1 MVDNPLNHKIEFIKG
16 VGPNKAAAL
25 KKELGISQL
34 KDMLDFFP
42 FRYEDRSQILKITD
56 IDDNTNAGLYMIQV
70 ISKKKAGRYRGKSL
84 KVSVKDSTGYAE
96 LVWMKGIEWV
106 EDKMVAGK
114 RYIIYGKP
122 KIIKEKV
129 SFFHPEF
136 GDKSTMPMG
145 LRPVYPSSENL
156 KRRFINNRFFNR
168 IIEEIIGKTKQHIKE
183 NLSGELI
190 QNLSLISKSD
200 AVINMHLPKSFAH
213 IKEAIRR
220 LKFEELFFLQLQILQ
235 LKNSRLTSFPGYV
248 FKKNIL
254 INKFYKEHLPFELT
268 GAQKK
273 VLRECYENMSKG
285 KQMNRLVQGDVG
297 SGKPIV
303 AFLCMLAAI
312 DHDCQIAFMAPTEV
326 LAEQHFNSIRAN
338 AEKINIKVNILTGS
352 TKQKNRKEILKNLLN
367 GTVDI
372 LIGTH
377 ALIEDS
383 VVFKRLG
390 LVIIDEQHKFGVAQR
405 AKLWRK
411 KSEFYPHVL
420 VMTATPIPRTL
431 ALTLYGD
438 LDVSVIDELPSGRK
452 KIITSHRFDNSRL
465 KVFGFI
471 KDKISLGE
479 QVYVVY
485 PLIEESEKKDY
496 KDLMD
501 GYESLKRY
509 FPNTQ
514 IGILHGRMKPENKD
528 YEMKRF
534 AEGKSKILVSTTV
547 IEVGVDVPN
556 ASVIVIESAER
567 FGLSQLHQLRGRVG
581 RGKAQSYCILMTKY
595 TISSESKERMS
606 AMVETNDGFR
616 IANTD
621 LKMRGPGNM
630 MGTKQSGLLELR
642 FTNLAEDQDMV
653 LKSRE
658 LAINTI
664 KKDPNLESKENLIM
678 KSHLKKNI
686 KQNINWSRIS

>member
-56 IDDNTNAGLYMIQV
+56 IDENTNAGLYRIQV

-168 IIEEIIGKTKQHIKE
+168 IIEEIISKTKQHIKE

-235 LKNSRLTSFPGYV
+235 LKNSRLTSFPGYI

-297 SGKPIV
+297 SGKTIV

-338 AEKINIKVNILTGS
+338 AEKININVNILTGS

-514 IGILHGRMKPENKD
+514 IGVLHGRMKPENKD

-556 ASVIVIESAER
+556 ASVIIIESAER

-606 AMVETNDGFR
+606 AMVETNDGFK

-664 KKDPNLESKENLIM
+664 KEDPNLESKENLIM
-678 KSHLKKNI
+678 RSHLKENI

>member
-297 SGKPIV
+297 SGKTIV

-338 AEKINIKVNILTGS
+338 AEKININVNILTGS

-411 KSEFYPHVL
+411 KSEFYPHIL

-514 IGILHGRMKPENKD
+514 IGILHGRMKPESKD

-606 AMVETNDGFR
+606 AMVETNDGFK

-664 KKDPNLESKENLIM
+664 KEDPNLESKENLIM
-678 KSHLKKNI
+678 KSHLKENI

>member
-1 MVDNPLNHKIEFIKG
+1 MNENVLVQKIEFIKG
-16 VGPNKAAAL
+16 VGPNKAL
-25 KKELGISQL
+25 VLNKELGIKVLQ
-34 KDMLDFFP
+34 DMLGFFP
-42 FRYEDRSQILKITD
+42 FRYEDRSEIKKIAEINNDTSS
-56 IDDNTNAGLYMIQV
+56 ALYEVQV
-70 ISKKKAGRYRGKSL
+70 VSKKKVGKYKGKSL
-84 KVSVKDSTGYAE
+84 KASVKDSSGYAE

-106 EDKMVAGK
+106 EDKIIIGK
-114 RYIIYGKP
+114 KYLIFGKA
-122 KIIKEKV
+122 KLTKQKA

-136 GDKSTMPMG
+136 GDKNSMPMG
-145 LRPVYPSSENL
+145 LRPVYPSNENL
-156 KRRFINNRFFNR
+156 KRKYINNRFFNK
-168 IIEEIIGKTKQHIKE
+168 IIGQVISKTRPHIKE
-183 NLSGELI
+183 NLPHEIIAECKL
-190 QNLSLISKSD
+190 LSKSN
-200 AVINMHLPKSFAH
+200 ALVNMHLPESYAH
-213 IKEAIRR
+213 VKEAIKR

-235 LKNSRLTSFPGYV
+235 LKESRVSSFPGYV
-248 FKKNIL
+248 FKKNML

-268 GAQKK
+268 GAQKR

-297 SGKPIV
+297 SGKTIV
-303 AFLCMLAAI
+303 AFLCMLAGI
-312 DHDCQIAFMAPTEV
+312 DHGCQVAFMAPTEV
-326 LAEQHFNSIRAN
+326 LAEQHFNSINNN
-338 AEKINIKVNILTGS
+338 AKKINIKVRVLTGS
-352 TKQKNRKEILKNLLN
+352 TKKKEREVILEELSK

-377 ALIEDS
+377 ALIQKS
-383 VVFKRLG
+383 VVFKKLG

-405 AKLWRK
+405 AKLWSK
-411 KSEFYPHVL
+411 KSQYYPHIL

-438 LDVSVIDELPSGRK
+438 LDVSIIDELPLGRK

-471 KDKISLGE
+471 KKKIDKGE

-485 PLIEESEKKDY
+485 PLIEESENKDY

-514 IGILHGRMKPENKD
+514 IGVLHGRMKSENKE

-534 AEGKSKILVSTTV
+534 VDGKSKILVSTTV

-581 RGKAQSYCILMTKY
+581 RGLAQSYCILMTKY
-595 TISSESKERMS
+595 TISGESKERMK
-606 AMVETNDGFR
+606 AMVMTNDGFK
-616 IANTD
+616 IANAD

-630 MGTKQSGLLELR
+630 MGTKQSGLLELQ
-642 FTNLAEDQDMV
+642 FTNLAEDQSV
-653 LKSRE
+653 VVQSRE
-658 LAINTI
+658 IAKKII
-664 KKDPNLESKENLIM
+664 KEDPNLLKKKHECLKV
-678 KSHLKKNI
+678 HLKENI

>member
-96 LVWMKGIEWV
+96 LVWMKGVEWV

-297 SGKPIV
+297 SGKTIV

-338 AEKINIKVNILTGS
+338 AEKININVNILTGS

-514 IGILHGRMKPENKD
+514 IGILHGRMKPESKD

-606 AMVETNDGFR
+606 AMVETNDGFK

-664 KKDPNLESKENLIM
+664 KEDPNLESKENLIM
-678 KSHLKKNI
+678 KSHLKENI

>member
-168 IIEEIIGKTKQHIKE
+168 IIEEIISKTKQHIKE

-297 SGKPIV
+297 SGKTIV

-338 AEKINIKVNILTGS
+338 AEKININVNILTGS

-514 IGILHGRMKPENKD
+514 IGVLHGRMKPENKD

-556 ASVIVIESAER
+556 ASVIIIESAER

-606 AMVETNDGFR
+606 AMVETNDGFK

-642 FTNLAEDQDMV
+642 FTNLAEDQDIV

-664 KKDPNLESKENLIM
+664 KEDPNLESKENLIM
-678 KSHLKKNI
+678 KSHLKENI
-686 KQNINWSRIS
+686 RQNINWSRIS

>member
-1 MVDNPLNHKIEFIKG
+1 MVDNPLNLKIEFIKG

-297 SGKPIV
+297 SGKTIV

-338 AEKINIKVNILTGS
+338 AEKININVNILTGS

-514 IGILHGRMKPENKD
+514 IGVLHGRMKPENKD

-606 AMVETNDGFR
+606 AMVETNDGFK

-664 KKDPNLESKENLIM
+664 KEDPNLESKENLIM
-678 KSHLKKNI
+678 KSHLKENI

>member
-106 EDKMVAGK
+106 EDKMLAGK

-297 SGKPIV
+297 SGKTIV

-338 AEKINIKVNILTGS
+338 AEKININVNVLTGS

-514 IGILHGRMKPENKD
+514 IGVLHGRMKPENKD

-581 RGKAQSYCILMTKY
+581 RGKVQSYCILMTKY
-595 TISSESKERMS
+595 NISSESKERMS
-606 AMVETNDGFR
+606 AMVETNDGFK

-653 LKSRE
+653 LRSRE

-664 KKDPNLESKENLIM
+664 KEDPNLESKENLIM
-678 KSHLKKNI
+678 KSHLKENI

>member
-297 SGKPIV
+297 SGKTIV

-338 AEKINIKVNILTGS
+338 AEKININVNILTGS

-514 IGILHGRMKPENKD
+514 IGVLHGRMKPENKD

-606 AMVETNDGFR
+606 AMVETNDGFK

-642 FTNLAEDQDMV
+642 FTNLAEDQDIV

-664 KKDPNLESKENLIM
+664 KEDPNLESKENLIM
-678 KSHLKKNI
+678 KSHLKENI

>member
-235 LKNSRLTSFPGYV
+235 LKNSRLTSFPGYI

-254 INKFYKEHLPFELT
+254 INKFYKKHLPFELT
-268 GAQKK
+268 DAQKK

-297 SGKPIV
+297 SGKTIV

-338 AEKINIKVNILTGS
+338 AEKININVNILTGS

-514 IGILHGRMKPENKD
+514 IGVLHGRMKPENKD

-606 AMVETNDGFR
+606 AMVETNDGFK

-664 KKDPNLESKENLIM
+664 KEDPNLESKENLIM
-678 KSHLKKNI
+678 RSHLKENI

>member
-70 ISKKKAGRYRGKSL
+70 INKKKAGRYRGKSL

-297 SGKPIV
+297 SGKTIV

-338 AEKINIKVNILTGS
+338 AEKININVNILTGS

-514 IGILHGRMKPENKD
+514 IGILHGRMKPESKD

-664 KKDPNLESKENLIM
+664 KEDPNLESKENLVM
-678 KSHLKKNI
+678 KSHLKENI

>member
-56 IDDNTNAGLYMIQV
+56 IDDNTNAGLYRIQV

-297 SGKPIV
+297 SGKTIV

-326 LAEQHFNSIRAN
+326 LAEQHFNSIKAN
-338 AEKINIKVNILTGS
+338 AEKININVNVLTGS

-514 IGILHGRMKPENKD
+514 IGVLHGRMKPENKD

-606 AMVETNDGFR
+606 AMVETNDGFK

-664 KKDPNLESKENLIM
+664 KEDPNLESKENLIM
-678 KSHLKKNI
+678 KSHLKENI

>member
-56 IDDNTNAGLYMIQV
+56 IDENTNAGLYRIQV

-168 IIEEIIGKTKQHIKE
+168 IIEEIISKTKQHIKE

-297 SGKPIV
+297 SGKTIV

-338 AEKINIKVNILTGS
+338 AEKININVNILTGS

-514 IGILHGRMKPENKD
+514 IGVLHGRMKPENKD

-606 AMVETNDGFR
+606 AMVETNDGFK

-664 KKDPNLESKENLIM
+664 KEDPNLESKENLIM
-678 KSHLKKNI
+678 KSHLKENI
-686 KQNINWSRIS
+686 RQNINWSRIS

>member
-70 ISKKKAGRYRGKSL
+70 ISKKKVGRYRGKSL

-297 SGKPIV
+297 SGKTIV

-338 AEKINIKVNILTGS
+338 AEKININVNILTGS

-405 AKLWRK
+405 AKLWKK
-411 KSEFYPHVL
+411 KSEFYPHIL

-514 IGILHGRMKPENKD
+514 IGILHGRMKPESKD

-606 AMVETNDGFR
+606 AMVETNDGFK

-642 FTNLAEDQDMV
+642 FTNLAEDQDIV

-664 KKDPNLESKENLIM
+664 KEDPNLESKENLIM
-678 KSHLKKNI
+678 KSHLKENI

>member
-70 ISKKKAGRYRGKSL
+70 INKKKAGRYRGKSL

-168 IIEEIIGKTKQHIKE
+168 IIEEIIGKTKQYIKE

-297 SGKPIV
+297 SGKTIV

-338 AEKINIKVNILTGS
+338 AEKININVNILTGS

-514 IGILHGRMKPENKD
+514 IGILHGRMKPESKD

-606 AMVETNDGFR
+606 AMVETNDGFK

-664 KKDPNLESKENLIM
+664 KEDPNLESKENLIM
-678 KSHLKKNI
+678 KSHLKENI

>member
-1 MVDNPLNHKIEFIKG
+1 MVDNPLNLKIEFIKG

-297 SGKPIV
+297 SGKTIV

-338 AEKINIKVNILTGS
+338 AEKININVNILTGS

-411 KSEFYPHVL
+411 KSEFYPHIL

-514 IGILHGRMKPENKD
+514 IGVLHGRMKPESKD

-534 AEGKSKILVSTTV
+534 AMGKSKILVSTTV

-606 AMVETNDGFR
+606 AMVETNDGFK

-642 FTNLAEDQDMV
+642 FTNLAEDQDIV

-664 KKDPNLESKENLIM
+664 KEDPNLESKENLIM
-678 KSHLKKNI
+678 KSHLKENI

>member
-297 SGKPIV
+297 SGKTIV

-338 AEKINIKVNILTGS
+338 AEKININVNVLTGS

-514 IGILHGRMKPENKD
+514 IGVLHGRMKPENKD

-606 AMVETNDGFR
+606 AMVETNDGFK

-678 KSHLKKNI
+678 KSHLKENI

>member
-297 SGKPIV
+297 SGKTIV

-326 LAEQHFNSIRAN
+326 LAEQHFNSIKAN
-338 AEKINIKVNILTGS
+338 AEKININVNVLTGS

-514 IGILHGRMKPENKD
+514 IGVLHGRMKPENKD

-556 ASVIVIESAER
+556 ASVIIIESAER

-606 AMVETNDGFR
+606 AMVETNDGFK

-664 KKDPNLESKENLIM
+664 KEDPNLESKENLIM
-678 KSHLKKNI
+678 KSHLKENI

>member
-70 ISKKKAGRYRGKSL
+70 ISKKKVGRYRGKSL

-297 SGKPIV
+297 SGKTIV

-338 AEKINIKVNILTGS
+338 AEKININVNILTGS

-514 IGILHGRMKPENKD
+514 IGILHGRMKPESKD

-606 AMVETNDGFR
+606 AMVETNDGFK

-678 KSHLKKNI
+678 KSHLKENI

>member
-268 GAQKK
+268 DAQKR

-297 SGKPIV
+297 SGKTIV

-326 LAEQHFNSIRAN
+326 LAEQHFNSIKAN
-338 AEKINIKVNILTGS
+338 AEKININVNVLTGS

-471 KDKISLGE
+471 KDKIGLGE

-514 IGILHGRMKPENKD
+514 IGVLHGRMKPENKD

-606 AMVETNDGFR
+606 AMVETNDGFK

-642 FTNLAEDQDMV
+642 FTNLAEDQDIV

-664 KKDPNLESKENLIM
+664 KEDPNLESKENLIM
-678 KSHLKKNI
+678 KSHLKENI

>member
-1 MVDNPLNHKIEFIKG
+1 MNENVLVQKIEFIKG
-16 VGPNKAAAL
+16 VGPNKAL
-25 KKELGISQL
+25 VLNKELGIRVLQ
-34 KDMLDFFP
+34 DMLGFFP
-42 FRYEDRSQILKITD
+42 FRYEDRSEIKKIAEINNDTSS
-56 IDDNTNAGLYMIQV
+56 ALYEVQV
-70 ISKKKAGRYRGKSL
+70 VSKKKVGKYKGKSL
-84 KVSVKDSTGYAE
+84 KASVKDSSGYAE

-106 EDKMVAGK
+106 EDKIIIGK
-114 RYIIYGKP
+114 KYLIFGKA
-122 KIIKEKV
+122 KLAKQKA

-136 GDKSTMPMG
+136 GDKNSMPMG
-145 LRPVYPSSENL
+145 LRPVYPSNENL
-156 KRRFINNRFFNR
+156 KRKYINNRFFNK
-168 IIEEIIGKTKQHIKE
+168 IIGQVITKARPHIKE
-183 NLSGELI
+183 NLPHEIIAECKL
-190 QNLSLISKSD
+190 LSKSS
-200 AVINMHLPKSFAH
+200 ALVNMHLPESYAH
-213 IKEAIRR
+213 IKEAIKR

-235 LKNSRLTSFPGYV
+235 LKESRVSSFPGYV
-248 FKKNIL
+248 FKKNLL

-268 GAQKK
+268 GAQKR

-297 SGKPIV
+297 SGKTIV
-303 AFLCMLAAI
+303 AFLCMLAGI
-312 DHDCQIAFMAPTEV
+312 DHGCQVAFMAPTEV
-326 LAEQHFNSIRAN
+326 LAEQHFNSINNN
-338 AEKINIKVNILTGS
+338 AKKINIKVRVLTGS
-352 TKQKNRKEILKNLLN
+352 TKKKEREVILEELSK

-377 ALIEDS
+377 ALIQKS
-383 VVFKRLG
+383 VVFKKLG

-405 AKLWRK
+405 AKLWSK
-411 KSEFYPHVL
+411 KSQYYPHIL

-438 LDVSVIDELPSGRK
+438 LDVSIIDELPLGRK
-452 KIITSHRFDNSRL
+452 KIITSHRFDKSRL

-471 KDKISLGE
+471 KKKIDKGE

-485 PLIEESEKKDY
+485 PLIEESENKDY

-514 IGILHGRMKPENKD
+514 IGVLHGRMKSENKE

-534 AEGKSKILVSTTV
+534 VDGKSKILVSTTV

-581 RGKAQSYCILMTKY
+581 RGLAQSYCILMTKY
-595 TISSESKERMS
+595 TISGESKERMK
-606 AMVETNDGFR
+606 AMVMTNDGFK
-616 IANTD
+616 IANAD

-630 MGTKQSGLLELR
+630 MGTKQSGLLELQ
-642 FTNLAEDQDMV
+642 FTNLAEDQSV
-653 LKSRE
+653 VVQSRE
-658 LAINTI
+658 IAKKII
-664 KKDPNLESKENLIM
+664 KEDPNLLKKEHECL
-678 KSHLKKNI
+678 KVHLKENI

>member
-297 SGKPIV
+297 SGKTIV

-338 AEKINIKVNILTGS
+338 AEKININVNILTGS

-372 LIGTH
+372 IIGTH
-377 ALIEDS
+377 ELIEDS

-514 IGILHGRMKPENKD
+514 IGVLHGRMKPENKD

-534 AEGKSKILVSTTV
+534 VEGKSKILVSTTV

-606 AMVETNDGFR
+606 AMVETNDGFK

-642 FTNLAEDQDMV
+642 FTNLAEDQDIV

-664 KKDPNLESKENLIM
+664 KEDPNLESKENLIM
-678 KSHLKKNI
+678 KSHLKENI

>member
-156 KRRFINNRFFNR
+156 KRKFINNRFFNR

-297 SGKPIV
+297 SGKTIV

-338 AEKINIKVNILTGS
+338 AEKININVNILTGS

-514 IGILHGRMKPENKD
+514 IGVLHGRMKPENKD

-567 FGLSQLHQLRGRVG
+567 FGLSHLHQLRGRVG
-581 RGKAQSYCILMTKY
+581 RGKAQYYCILMTKY

-606 AMVETNDGFR
+606 AMVETNDGFK

-678 KSHLKKNI
+678 KSHLKENI

>member
-168 IIEEIIGKTKQHIKE
+168 IIEEIISKTKQHIKE

-297 SGKPIV
+297 SGKTIV

-338 AEKINIKVNILTGS
+338 AEKININVNILTGS

-514 IGILHGRMKPENKD
+514 IGVLHGRMKPENKD

-581 RGKAQSYCILMTKY
+581 RGKAHSYCILMTKD

-606 AMVETNDGFR
+606 AMVETNDGFK

-642 FTNLAEDQDMV
+642 FTNLAEDQDIV

-664 KKDPNLESKENLIM
+664 KEDPNLESKENLIM
-678 KSHLKKNI
+678 KSHLKENI

>member
-297 SGKPIV
+297 SGKTIV

-338 AEKINIKVNILTGS
+338 AEKININVNILTGS

-471 KDKISLGE
+471 KEKISLGE

-514 IGILHGRMKPENKD
+514 IGVLHGRMKPESKD

-534 AEGKSKILVSTTV
+534 AMGKSKILVSTTV

-606 AMVETNDGFR
+606 AMVETNDGFK

-642 FTNLAEDQDMV
+642 FTNLAEDQDIV

-664 KKDPNLESKENLIM
+664 KEDPNLESKENLIM
-678 KSHLKKNI
+678 KSHLKENI

>member
-1 MVDNPLNHKIEFIKG
+1 MVDNPLNHKIEFIRG

-297 SGKPIV
+297 SGKTIV

-338 AEKINIKVNILTGS
+338 AEKININVNVLTGS

-514 IGILHGRMKPENKD
+514 IGVLHGRMKPENKD

-606 AMVETNDGFR
+606 AMVETNDGFK

-642 FTNLAEDQDMV
+642 FTNLAEDQDIV

-664 KKDPNLESKENLIM
+664 KEDPNLESKENLIM
-678 KSHLKKNI
+678 KSHLKENI

>member
-156 KRRFINNRFFNR
+156 KRRFINNRFFNK
-168 IIEEIIGKTKQHIKE
+168 IIEEIIGKTKQYIKE

-297 SGKPIV
+297 SGKTIV

-338 AEKINIKVNILTGS
+338 AEKININVNILTGS

-471 KDKISLGE
+471 KDKIGLGE

-514 IGILHGRMKPENKD
+514 IGVLHGRMKPENKD

-556 ASVIVIESAER
+556 ASVIIIESAER

-606 AMVETNDGFR
+606 AMVETNDGFK

-678 KSHLKKNI
+678 KSHLKENI

>member
-70 ISKKKAGRYRGKSL
+70 ISKKKVGRYRGKSL

-297 SGKPIV
+297 SGKTIV

-326 LAEQHFNSIRAN
+326 LAEQHFNSIGAN
-338 AEKINIKVNILTGS
+338 AEKININVNILTGS

-411 KSEFYPHVL
+411 KSEFYPHIL

-514 IGILHGRMKPENKD
+514 IGILHGRMKPESKD

-534 AEGKSKILVSTTV
+534 AEGKSKVLVSTTV

-606 AMVETNDGFR
+606 AMVETNDGFK

-664 KKDPNLESKENLIM
+664 KEDPNLESKENLIM
-678 KSHLKKNI
+678 KSHLKENI

>member
-56 IDDNTNAGLYMIQV
+56 IDDNTNAGLFMIQV
-70 ISKKKAGRYRGKSL
+70 ISKKKVGRYRGKSL

-168 IIEEIIGKTKQHIKE
+168 IIEEVIGKTKQHIKE

-297 SGKPIV
+297 SGKTIV

-338 AEKINIKVNILTGS
+338 AEKININVNILTGS

-514 IGILHGRMKPENKD
+514 IGVLHGRMKPENKD

-556 ASVIVIESAER
+556 ASVIIIESAER

-606 AMVETNDGFR
+606 AMVETNDGFK

-642 FTNLAEDQDMV
+642 FTNLAEDQDIV

-664 KKDPNLESKENLIM
+664 KEDPNLESKENLIM
-678 KSHLKKNI
+678 KSHLKENI

>member
-297 SGKPIV
+297 SGKTIV

-326 LAEQHFNSIRAN
+326 LAEQHFNSIKAN
-338 AEKINIKVNILTGS
+338 AEKININVNVLTGS

-514 IGILHGRMKPENKD
+514 IGVLHGRMKPENKD

-606 AMVETNDGFR
+606 AMVETNDGFK

-664 KKDPNLESKENLIM
+664 KEDPNLESKENLIM
-678 KSHLKKNI
+678 RSHLKENI

>member
-1 MVDNPLNHKIEFIKG
+1 MVDNPLNHKIEFIRG

-168 IIEEIIGKTKQHIKE
+168 IIEEIISKTKQHIKE

-297 SGKPIV
+297 SGKTIV

-338 AEKINIKVNILTGS
+338 AEKININVNILTGS

-606 AMVETNDGFR
+606 AMVETNDGFK

-664 KKDPNLESKENLIM
+664 KEDPNLESKENLVM
-678 KSHLKKNI
+678 KSHLKENI

>member
-70 ISKKKAGRYRGKSL
+70 ISKKKAGSYRGKSL

-297 SGKPIV
+297 SGKTIV

-326 LAEQHFNSIRAN
+326 LAEQHFNSIGAN
-338 AEKINIKVNILTGS
+338 AEKININVNILTGS

-411 KSEFYPHVL
+411 KSEFYPHIL

-534 AEGKSKILVSTTV
+534 VEGKSKILVSTTV

-606 AMVETNDGFR
+606 AMVETNDGFK

-664 KKDPNLESKENLIM
+664 KEDPNLESKENLIM
-678 KSHLKKNI
+678 KSHLKENI

>member
-70 ISKKKAGRYRGKSL
+70 ISKKKVGRYRGKSL

-297 SGKPIV
+297 SGKTIV

-338 AEKINIKVNILTGS
+338 AEKININVNILTGS

-514 IGILHGRMKPENKD
+514 IGVLHGRMKPENKD

-534 AEGKSKILVSTTV
+534 VEGKSKILVSTTV

-606 AMVETNDGFR
+606 AMVETNDGFK

-664 KKDPNLESKENLIM
+664 KEDPNLESKENLIM
-678 KSHLKKNI
+678 KSHLKENI

>member
-254 INKFYKEHLPFELT
+254 INKFSKEHLPLELT

-297 SGKPIV
+297 SGKTIV

-338 AEKINIKVNILTGS
+338 AEKININVNVLTGS

-452 KIITSHRFDNSRL
+452 KIITSHRFDDSRL

-514 IGILHGRMKPENKD
+514 IGVLHGRMKPENKD

-556 ASVIVIESAER
+556 ASVIIIESAER

-606 AMVETNDGFR
+606 AMVETNDGFK

-642 FTNLAEDQDMV
+642 FTNLAEDQDIV

-664 KKDPNLESKENLIM
+664 KEDPNLESKENLIM
-678 KSHLKKNI
+678 KSHLKENI

>member
-1 MVDNPLNHKIEFIKG
+1 MVDNPLNLKIEFIKG

-297 SGKPIV
+297 SGKTIV

-338 AEKINIKVNILTGS
+338 AEKININVNILTGS

-411 KSEFYPHVL
+411 KSEFYPHIL

-514 IGILHGRMKPENKD
+514 IGVLHGRMKPENKD

-606 AMVETNDGFR
+606 AMVETNDGFK

-664 KKDPNLESKENLIM
+664 KEDPNLESKENLIM
-678 KSHLKKNI
+678 KSHLKENI

>member
-70 ISKKKAGRYRGKSL
+70 ISKKKVGRYRGKSL

-297 SGKPIV
+297 SGKTIV

-338 AEKINIKVNILTGS
+338 AEKININVNILTGS

-606 AMVETNDGFR
+606 AMVETNDGFK

-664 KKDPNLESKENLIM
+664 KEDPNLESKENLIM
-678 KSHLKKNI
+678 KSHLKENI